1 MTNSESDSERFEA
14 LSRELLNNGLSM
26 RFEARGASMSPIIRD
41 GQIVY
46 VTPVIVSKLRKGDI
60 VLTKGHNGF
69 RVHRLIVT
77 NHSKNLFITRGD
89 CGQQNDPP
97 LRGDQILGVVVAKEV
112 RLGRKLVRTKL
123 RGISGKLLQAAA
135 EGQRVLG
142 KLLEMAGVAPP
153 VRATSQATV
162 RKQVRPTLGALIVLF
177 LMLAA
182 SYARG
187 QVAVDSTSSG
197 SANLAGAG
205 TKTLTFTHT
214 TTATANRVLI
224 VGVSINITNAPTTDV
239 TGVTY
244 DGTALSFVG
253 AHNDAGDTRRVE
265 MWYLLAP
272 ASGTNLPIVVSVD
285 IPTAV
290 TEGVVAGAT
299 TFTGVDQT
307 VPLGSFVS
315 ADGAAGA
322 NSQLDVPSVVNG
334 MVLDTLAIAG
344 NQTIT
349 ISGPQVSQWNLNS
362 AGTANPGIRASG
374 SSRTGAPSVPLSE
387 TFSGTSNWSL
397 GAVSIN
403 PTAADIG
410 VTTSVGSA
418 VFLGQNTTYTI
429 TVFNNGT
436 SAANAVKLSDTLA
449 SGMTLVSAIPSVG
462 TCVTTTNPITCT
474 IGTLASGTNATVTV
488 VETATASGSYTNTA
502 TVTDSGTPPDP
513 NTGNNTYVAVATV
526 QSIACGTTSQAA
538 AGNNLTGVLNT
549 YYPGAANVA
558 AGATSITVGAA
569 TGAGNAIAAGN
580 LLLVIQMQDASISDS
595 NTVAYGNGYTGQG
608 FTSLNSAGDYEFVTA
623 QSAVG
628 TTGGSVTISGAGLG
642 GGLVFAYHHATASAT
657 AGQSTYQVI
666 VVPQYT
672 TASFSSG
679 SPPTALAWN
688 GSTGGVLALDTSS
701 TLTLNGATVS
711 VSGLGFRGGAGMQL
725 TGGGGANTDYRQ
737 PAPATYTG
745 AVGGEA
751 GYDAAKGEGIAGTPF
766 WVESGA
772 SFAAGN
778 SSYPS
783 GTAGTDGSMARG
795 APGNAGGGGT
805 DADPAANDQNAGG
818 GGGANGGAGGFGGD
832 SWNTNLSVGGEGGT
846 AFPATI
852 NRVAMGGGGGAG
864 TRNNSDGDNQAS
876 GGATG
881 GGIIIIRTY
890 ALSGAAISHRQ
901 RNKRL

>member
-14 LSRELLNNGLSM
+14 LSRELLKNGLSM

-41 GQIVY
+41 GQVVY
-46 VTPVIVSKLRKGDI
+46 VTPIMVSKLRKGDI
-60 VLTKGHNGF
+60 VLTKGHGGF
-69 RVHRLIVT
+69 RVHRLVIT

-89 CGQQNDPP
+89 GGQQNDPP

-474 IGTLASGTNATVTV
+474 IGTLASGTNAT
-488 VETATASGSYTNTA
+488 
-502 TVTDSGTPPDP
+502 
-513 NTGNNTYVAVATV
+513 
-526 QSIACGTTSQAA
+526 
-538 AGNNLTGVLNT
+538 
-549 YYPGAANVA
+549 
-558 AGATSITVGAA
+558 
-569 TGAGNAIAAGN
+569 
-580 LLLVIQMQDASISDS
+580 
-595 NTVAYGNGYTGQG
+595 
-608 FTSLNSAGDYEFVTA
+608 
-623 QSAVG
+623 
-628 TTGGSVTISGAGLG
+628 
-642 GGLVFAYHHATASAT
+642 
-657 AGQSTYQVI
+657 
-666 VVPQYT
+666 
-672 TASFSSG
+672 
-679 SPPTALAWN
+679 
-688 GSTGGVLALDTSS
+688 
-701 TLTLNGATVS
+701 
-711 VSGLGFRGGAGMQL
+711 
-725 TGGGGANTDYRQ
+725 
-737 PAPATYTG
+737 
-745 AVGGEA
+745 
-751 GYDAAKGEGIAGTPF
+751 
-766 WVESGA
+766 
-772 SFAAGN
+772 
-778 SSYPS
+778 
-783 GTAGTDGSMARG
+783 
-795 APGNAGGGGT
+795 
-805 DADPAANDQNAGG
+805 
-818 GGGANGGAGGFGGD
+818 
-832 SWNTNLSVGGEGGT
+832 
-846 AFPATI
+846 
-852 NRVAMGGGGGAG
+852 
-864 TRNNSDGDNQAS
+864 
-876 GGATG
+876 
-881 GGIIIIRTY
+881 
-890 ALSGAAISHRQ
+890 
-901 RNKRL
+901 